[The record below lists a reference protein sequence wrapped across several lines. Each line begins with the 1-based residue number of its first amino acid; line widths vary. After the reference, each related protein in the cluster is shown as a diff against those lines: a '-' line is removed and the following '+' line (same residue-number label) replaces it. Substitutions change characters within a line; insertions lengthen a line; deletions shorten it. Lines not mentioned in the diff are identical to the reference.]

1 MLALFSAFIGLGML
15 VTILYVG
22 AIAIRGMYREALTWN
37 KPMDLPQT
45 LGAITGIAILI
56 FLLYLKIS
64 SL

>member
-1 MLALFSAFIGLGML
+1 MLC
-15 VTILYVG
+15 TILYVG

-37 KPMDLPQT
+37 KPMDLPQA
-45 LGAITGIAILI
+45 LGAITGVAILI